1 MPRTSKTFA
10 YAITEGRLRLDIAIL
25 DISALRPH
33 EEVIPELRD
42 YLVRSIKA
50 DRCVKNPVIVDERSL
65 VVLDGVHRVA
75 ALQKLGIRRIPVC
88 LVDYRNPAIRVL
100 SWYRTVRGS
109 LDPDQVVLQ
118 IKKVGYTVEKTEN
131 SSVKDVGHSPMAA
144 ALQLRE
150 QTFLIKSSFKDLQE
164 AFAII
169 SRIES
174 RLKAA
179 GLTVRYETESDALDG
194 LEKGWVDA
202 VICTPKISKEE
213 IIQYALKNQALA
225 WKATRHVIPARPLN
239 VNVPLALLTR
249 DEKSLAQLNK
259 ELKHL
264 LTGRQLTRLPP
275 GSVVSGRRY
284 DEELYVFEE

>member
-1 MPRTSKTFA
+1 
-10 YAITEGRLRLDIAIL
+10 
-25 DISALRPH
+25 
-33 EEVIPELRD
+33 
-42 YLVRSIKA
+42 
-50 DRCVKNPVIVDERSL
+50 
-65 VVLDGVHRVA
+65 
-75 ALQKLGIRRIPVC
+75 
-88 LVDYRNPAIRVL
+88 VDYRNPAIRVL

-259 ELKHL
+259 ELKYA

-275 GSVVSGRRY
+275 GSVVDGRRY